1 MLTDFTIR
9 LLFRNHAARIQ
20 CFALKNEFCEIW
32 KEESKTN
39 DCGHKVFEKVIK
51 QKQVFIMYYAKR
63 ETFSLL
69 T

>member
-1 MLTDFTIR
+1 MPHVSSVS
-9 LLFRNHAARIQ
+9 LL
-20 CFALKNEFCEIW
+20 NEFCEIW